1 MRLDKFLADMGV
13 GSRSDLKKAIRK
25 SLVTVNGAVEKDPGA
40 QVSAE
45 DRICFDGAEIRY
57 AEQQY
62 YMLHKPAGVLSASED
77 RRQTTV
83 VDLIRDTASTDAS
96 AANASRADHHVAGGH
111 ADGSIA
117 RSTEDEL
124 VRKDLFPVGRLDKD
138 TEGLLI
144 ITNDGPLAHQ
154 LLVPKHHID
163 KIYYAIVTGTITEDD
178 QRAFTRGIRYDEKLT
193 ALPATLRVLSTGKTV
208 ADLRRE
214 LGFPEN
220 VSAFVPSDEANAAAG
235 QPALTRSDASRMLAE
250 MNITDPTAR
259 LLRTHLAGPAFIGAE
274 EPADITEDSL
284 VSEVEITI
292 QEGKFHQIKKMVKAL
307 PGGKEILYLRRIS
320 MGALRLDPDL
330 APGEFRK
337 LRQEEIKILKDSVE

>member
-45 DRICFDGAEIRY
+45 DHICFDGAEIRY

-83 VDLIRDTASTDAS
+83 VDLI
-96 AANASRADHHVAGGH
+96 NLN
-111 ADGSIA
+111 
-117 RSTEDEL
+117 DEL

-163 KIYYAIVTGTITEDD
+163 KTYYAIVTGTITEDD
-178 QRAFTRGIRYDEKLT
+178 QSAFTRGIRYDEKLT

-208 ADLRRE
+208 AELRRA
-214 LGFPEN
+214 LGF
-220 VSAFVPSDEANAAAG
+220 
-235 QPALTRSDASRMLAE
+235 
-250 MNITDPTAR
+250 TATSER
-259 LLRTHLAGPAFIGAE
+259 LLRTRLAGPAFIGAE
-274 EPADITEDSL
+274 EPADITDDTL

-307 PGGKEILYLRRIS
+307 PGGKEILYLRRIT
-320 MGALRLDPDL
+320 MGVLRLDPAL

>member
-57 AEQQY
+57 AELQY

-83 VDLIRDTASTDAS
+83 VDLIRDAASTDAS
-96 AANASRADHHVAGGH
+96 AANASAADHHAAGGH
-111 ADGSIA
+111 DTTTAVESAADGYDDGSIA
-117 RSTEDEL
+117 RSTEDAL

-163 KIYYAIVTGTITEDD
+163 KTYYAIVTGTITEDD

-208 ADLRRE
+208 ADLRRA
-214 LGFPEN
+214 LGF
-220 VSAFVPSDEANAAAG
+220 
-235 QPALTRSDASRMLAE
+235 
-250 MNITDPTAR
+250 TATSER
-259 LLRTHLAGPAFIGAE
+259 LLRTRLAGPAFIGAE
-274 EPADITEDSL
+274 EPADITEDTL

-307 PGGKEILYLRRIS
+307 PGGKEILYLRRIT
-320 MGALRLDPDL
+320 MGALRLDPAL

-337 LRQEEIKILKDSVE
+337 LSEDEIKILKDATN

>member
-25 SLVTVNGAVEKDPGA
+25 AIVTVNGAVEKDPGA

-45 DRICFDGAEIRY
+45 DHICFDGAEIRY

-83 VDLIRDTASTDAS
+83 VDLIRDAASTDAS
-96 AANASRADHHVAGGH
+96 AANASAADHHAADGH
-111 ADGSIA
+111 ADGRIA
-117 RSTEDEL
+117 RSTEDTL

-163 KIYYAIVTGTITEDD
+163 KTYYAIVTGTITEDD

-208 ADLRRE
+208 AELRRA
-214 LGFPEN
+214 LGF
-220 VSAFVPSDEANAAAG
+220 
-235 QPALTRSDASRMLAE
+235 
-250 MNITDPTAR
+250 TATSER
-259 LLRTHLAGPAFIGAE
+259 LLRTRLAGPAFIGAE
-274 EPADITEDSL
+274 EPADITEDTL

-307 PGGKEILYLRRIS
+307 PGGKEILYLRRIT
-320 MGALRLDPDL
+320 MGALRLDPAL

>member
-83 VDLIRDTASTDAS
+83 VDLIRDAASTDAS
-96 AANASRADHHVAGGH
+96 AANASAADHHAAGGH
-111 ADGSIA
+111 DDGSIA
-117 RSTEDEL
+117 RSTEDAL

-163 KIYYAIVTGTITEDD
+163 KTYYAIVTGTITEDD

-208 ADLRRE
+208 ADLRRA
-214 LGFPEN
+214 LGF
-220 VSAFVPSDEANAAAG
+220 
-235 QPALTRSDASRMLAE
+235 
-250 MNITDPTAR
+250 TATSER
-259 LLRTHLAGPAFIGAE
+259 LLRTRLAGPAFVGAE
-274 EPADITEDSL
+274 EPADITDDTL

-307 PGGKEILYLRRIS
+307 PGGKEILYLRRIT
-320 MGALRLDPDL
+320 MGALRLDPAL

-337 LRQEEIKILKDSVE
+337 LSEDEIKILKDATN

>member
-83 VDLIRDTASTDAS
+83 VDLIRDAASTDAS
-96 AANASRADHHVAGGH
+96 AANASAADHHAAGGH
-111 ADGSIA
+111 ADGRIA
-117 RSTEDEL
+117 RSTEDAL

-144 ITNDGPLAHQ
+144 STNDCPLAHQ

-163 KIYYAIVTGTITEDD
+163 KTYYAIVTGTITEDD

-208 ADLRRE
+208 AALRRE
-214 LGFPEN
+214 LGF
-220 VSAFVPSDEANAAAG
+220 
-235 QPALTRSDASRMLAE
+235 
-250 MNITDPTAR
+250 TATSER
-259 LLRTHLAGPAFIGAE
+259 LLRTRLAGPAFIGAE
-274 EPADITEDSL
+274 EPADITDDTL

-307 PGGKEILYLRRIS
+307 PGGKEILYLRRIT

>member
-45 DRICFDGAEIRY
+45 DHICFDGAEIRY

-83 VDLIRDTASTDAS
+83 VDLI
-96 AANASRADHHVAGGH
+96 NLN
-111 ADGSIA
+111 
-117 RSTEDEL
+117 DEL

-144 ITNDGPLAHQ
+144 ITNDGHLAHQ

-163 KIYYAIVTGTITEDD
+163 KTYYAIVTGTITEDD

-208 ADLRRE
+208 ADLCRE
-214 LGFPEN
+214 LGF
-220 VSAFVPSDEANAAAG
+220 
-235 QPALTRSDASRMLAE
+235 
-250 MNITDPTAR
+250 TATSER
-259 LLRTHLAGPAFIGAE
+259 LLRTRLAGPAFIGAE

-307 PGGKEILYLRRIS
+307 PGGKEILYLRRIT
-320 MGALRLDPDL
+320 MGALRLDPNL

-337 LRQEEIKILKDSVE
+337 LSEDEIKILKKETE

>member
-83 VDLIRDTASTDAS
+83 VDLIRDAASTDAS
-96 AANASRADHHVAGGH
+96 AANASVADHHAAGGH
-111 ADGSIA
+111 DDGSIA
-117 RSTEDEL
+117 RSTEDAL

-163 KIYYAIVTGTITEDD
+163 KTYYAIVTGTITEDD

-208 ADLRRE
+208 AALRSE
-214 LGFPEN
+214 LGF
-220 VSAFVPSDEANAAAG
+220 AA
-235 QPALTRSDASRMLAE
+235 TSE
-250 MNITDPTAR
+250 R
-259 LLRTHLAGPAFIGAE
+259 LLRTRLAGPAFIGAE
-274 EPADITEDSL
+274 EPADITEDTL

-307 PGGKEILYLRRIS
+307 PGGKEILYLRRIT
-320 MGALRLDPDL
+320 MGVLRLDPAL

>member
-83 VDLIRDTASTDAS
+83 VDLIRDAASTDAS
-96 AANASRADHHVAGGH
+96 AANASAADHHAAGGH

-117 RSTEDEL
+117 RSTEDAL

-163 KIYYAIVTGTITEDD
+163 KTYYAIVTGTITEDD

-208 ADLRRE
+208 AELRRA
-214 LGFPEN
+214 LGF
-220 VSAFVPSDEANAAAG
+220 
-235 QPALTRSDASRMLAE
+235 
-250 MNITDPTAR
+250 TATSER
-259 LLRTHLAGPAFIGAE
+259 LLRTRLAGPAFIGAE
-274 EPADITEDSL
+274 EPADITDDTL

-307 PGGKEILYLRRIS
+307 PGGKEILYLRRIT
-320 MGALRLDPDL
+320 MGALRLDPAL

-337 LRQEEIKILKDSVE
+337 LSEDEIKILKDATN

>member
-1 MRLDKFLADMGV
+1 MRLDKFLADMGG

-45 DRICFDGAEIRY
+45 DHICFDGAEIRY

-83 VDLIRDTASTDAS
+83 VDLIRDAASTDAS
-96 AANASRADHHVAGGH
+96 AANASAADHHAADGH
-111 ADGSIA
+111 DDGSIV
-117 RSTEDEL
+117 RSTEDTL

-163 KIYYAIVTGTITEDD
+163 KTYYAIVTGTITEDD
-178 QRAFTRGIRYDEKLT
+178 QHAFTRGIRYDEKLT

-208 ADLRRE
+208 AELRRA
-214 LGFPEN
+214 LGF
-220 VSAFVPSDEANAAAG
+220 
-235 QPALTRSDASRMLAE
+235 
-250 MNITDPTAR
+250 TATSER
-259 LLRTHLAGPAFIGAE
+259 LLRTRLAGPAFIGAE
-274 EPADITEDSL
+274 EPADITADTL

-307 PGGKEILYLRRIS
+307 PGGKEILYLRRIT
-320 MGALRLDPDL
+320 MGALRLDPAL

-337 LRQEEIKILKDSVE
+337 LSEDEIRILKDATS